1 MPLTWSLFH
10 RNPDTFPL
18 PKFNI
23 MYLLKTMLFF
33 FKFEIT
39 FYPDQFSTF
48 NNPLSQCQ
56 KILQLNS
63 IDINKN
69 NSSTHL
75 KTNISELNF
84 S

>member
-39 FYPDQFSTF
+39 FYPDQQSF
-48 NNPLSQCQ
+48 
-56 KILQLNS
+56 I
-63 IDINKN
+63 IM
-69 NSSTHL
+69 
-75 KTNISELNF
+75 SEDF
-84 S
+84 ATQFH